1 MKYRYLTI
9 ILTLLLSTVSVAG
22 MEYGLRFNSHSYPAA
37 KRTSLK
43 LSDTPFEFT
52 DELSV
57 GFDMCFYGKDKF
69 GLICTLTGNDG
80 TKISL
85 VSSSS
90 DDGYR
95 PAIVINNEL
104 HTIPVEFDA
113 TADYPVRPI
122 IVLKR
127 HENRVV
133 FIYNKAR
140 YSFPVTLNEM
150 SSATIYFGKNET
162 QESIA
167 PIEIQ
172 DVRVYTEKKNTHKW
186 ELRTHDGDSSIDDLS
201 RTYAHATN
209 PHWILDDH
217 VAWTDIYQLKT
228 NDKIQTAFD
237 VKDNT
242 FFIVSETAINIFNPQ
257 QNTNE
262 SFPVKQD
269 GRVMKY
275 SNYLTYDTITDQL
288 LSYNFA
294 DKDVSRFDFVTK
306 SWSNATGS
314 DNEPRFANHAIA
326 TDGNYAYM
334 FGGYGFYLYH
344 NNLFRLDLRRDIFEE
359 ITLQPLPE
367 PRTSVAMCIYENRLY
382 LFGGKGNTVGKQEIP
397 SEEYYDLWEY
407 DLTTF
412 KGRKVWEIDSVKHN
426 FLPSSTMYYVPKD
439 SAFYAASTIYG
450 GSMIR
455 ISINRPE
462 FKIVS
467 EPIHA
472 QMDYRDC
479 VFNLYQSLDK
489 KAYYLVIDKRLDDF
503 SHDYSIY
510 QICYPFGDE
519 LLYENYIPTGS
530 KLNNRWI
537 YWIIAILILAAIAV
551 VSIRFHKKRAVKS
564 NYDEPQL
571 SIDDSH
577 KEDNQSKE
585 ADNTATTELDS
596 AAETDKG
603 LIIERISPSTSAHFK
618 REKSSISFL
627 GKFEIKDKNGEDI
640 TPKFTSRV
648 KDLLIMLIL
657 YSEKDEKGISYQKI
671 DEEIWFDK
679 DEKSAKNNRNVYMR
693 KLRVLLE
700 ETGDI
705 EIVYDKGYYRINNN
719 GVFVDYHESMTRLK
733 QEGLTGKALEE
744 TIELLLFGPL
754 LPNTVYPWLDS
765 FKSQYTD
772 TSLQVLYKLMEHEQQ
787 RKGADESLAYRIAE
801 TISRHDALSE
811 EALSTMCRIL
821 YNRRMKGPAKNLYDS
836 FCKEYAKSFGEEYNI
851 PFSQIFNA

>member
-1 MKYRYLTI
+1 MKHRSI
-9 ILTLLLSTVSVAG
+9 ILVFIFLWCVLSVTG

-43 LSDTPFEFT
+43 LSDRPFEFT

-69 GLICTLTGNDG
+69 GLICTLSGNDG

-90 DDGYR
+90 EEGYR

-104 HTIPVEFDA
+104 HTIPVDFIA

-122 IVLKR
+122 IIIKR
-127 HENRVV
+127 HENKVV
-133 FIYNKAR
+133 FVYDKSR
-140 YSFPVTLNEM
+140 YSFPVTLKDM
-150 SSATIYFGKNET
+150 TSATICFGKNDT
-162 QESIA
+162 QESVA

-186 ELRTHDGDSSIDDLS
+186 ELRKHDGDSSIDDLS
-201 RTYAHATN
+201 CVTAYATN

-217 VAWTDIYQLKT
+217 VAWTNIYELKSSE
-228 NDKIQTAFD
+228 KIQTAFNI
-237 VKDNT
+237 KDNT
-242 FFIVSETAINIFNPQ
+242 FYIVSESGINIFNPL
-257 QNTNE
+257 QNTVE
-262 SFPVKQD
+262 SIPVKHD

-275 SNYLTYDTITDQL
+275 SNYLTYDTITSQL

-294 DKDVSRFDFVTK
+294 NKEVARFDFASK
-306 SWSNATGS
+306 SWNSNGS
-314 DNEPRFANHAIA
+314 DNEPRFANHAFG
-326 TDGNYAYM
+326 TDDRYAYM

-344 NNLFRLDLRRDIFEE
+344 NNLFRLNLKTDRFEE
-359 ITLQPLPE
+359 FTLQPLPE
-367 PRTSVAMCIYENRLY
+367 PRTSVAMSISGNSLY
-382 LFGGKGNTVGKQEIP
+382 LFGGKGNAVGKQEIP
-397 SEEYYDLWEY
+397 SVGYYDLWEY
-407 DLTTF
+407 DLETF
-412 KGRKVWEIDSVKHN
+412 NGRKIWELDSVDHS
-426 FLPSSTMYYVPKD
+426 FLPSSMMYYVPKD
-439 SAFYAASTIYG
+439 SAFYAASTLYG

-455 ISINRPE
+455 ISINEPDYRV
-462 FKIVS
+462 VS

-472 QMDYRDC
+472 NMDYRDC
-479 VFNLYQSLDK
+479 VFNLYQSLYK
-489 KAYYLVIDKRLDDF
+489 KVYYLVIDKRLDDF
-503 SHDYSIY
+503 SHDYAIY

-519 LLYENYIPTGS
+519 LLYENYIP
-530 KLNNRWI
+530 KENRSSNWWI
-537 YWIIAILILAAIAV
+537 YLCITILILAVIFIC
-551 VSIRFHKKRAVKS
+551 IRFNKKRAEKH
-564 NYDEPQL
+564 NPKTLQH
-571 SIDDSH
+571 SIDSPQEN
-577 KEDNQSKE
+577 KQSKDVDE
-585 ADNTATTELDS
+585 DTTGTKQDLNV
-596 AAETDKG
+596 ETDKE
-603 LIIERISPSTSAHFK
+603 LIIDRISPSMPSLFRRDKSA
-618 REKSSISFL
+618 ISFL

-657 YSEKDEKGISYQKI
+657 YTEKDEKGASYQKI

-700 ETGDI
+700 EIGDI
-705 EIVYDKGYYRINNN
+705 EIVYDKGYYRINCNN
-719 GVFVDYHESMTRLK
+719 VFVDYHESMLRLK
-733 QEGLTGKALEE
+733 LEELTGKPLDEA
-744 TIELLLFGPL
+744 IELLLLGPL

-765 FKSQYTD
+765 FKSEYTD
-772 TSLQVLYKLMEHEQQ
+772 TSLRVLYMLMEHEQQ
-787 RKGADESLAYRIAE
+787 RKGSDESLAYRIAE

-811 EALSTMCRIL
+811 EALVTMCRIL

-836 FCKEYAKSFGEEYNI
+836 FCKEYAKSFGEGYNI